1 MALLLKIRCLGT
13 SPEEGIGKITI
24 VNGLLR
30 VGITSVGSD
39 GEVKEIGDLQI
50 PANLIEGVINALV
63 TGVNDINTQILEQ
76 QSKSNGNGDGKKEEK
91 KDKKK

>member
-1 MALLLKIRCLGT
+1 MLV
-13 SPEEGIGKITI
+13 EGIGKITI

-50 PANLIEGVINALV
+50 PANSIEGVINALV

>member
-1 MALLLKIRCLGT
+1 MEEIMLV
-13 SPEEGIGKITI
+13 EGIGKITI

-50 PANLIEGVINALV
+50 PANSIEGVINALV

>member
-1 MALLLKIRCLGT
+1 MLV
-13 SPEEGIGKITI
+13 EGIGKITI

-50 PANLIEGVINALV
+50 PANSIEGVINALV

-91 KDKKK
+91 KDKKKK

>member
-1 MALLLKIRCLGT
+1 MLI
-13 SPEEGIGKITI
+13 EGIGKITI

>member
-1 MALLLKIRCLGT
+1 MLI
-13 SPEEGIGKITI
+13 EGIGKITI

-50 PANLIEGVINALV
+50 PANSIEGVINALV

>member
-1 MALLLKIRCLGT
+1 MLV
-13 SPEEGIGKITI
+13 EGIGKITI

-50 PANLIEGVINALV
+50 PANSIEGVINALV

-76 QSKSNGNGDGKKEEK
+76 QSKSNGNGDGKKEQK

>member
-1 MALLLKIRCLGT
+1 MEEIMLI
-13 SPEEGIGKITI
+13 EGIGKITI

>member
-1 MALLLKIRCLGT
+1 MLV
-13 SPEEGIGKITI
+13 EGIGKITI